1 MENKS
6 NTFQEFVK
14 PILVLVII
22 CFVVTLALAFTYGV
36 TKPIIDANTLKT
48 ANEARNELLPA
59 AKGDFTEYKGDLDVL
74 EAKKVYVSEVYEA
87 TNGEGIVATVLSNSY
102 GGMLTAMIGIDK
114 DGAIT
119 NVKVTAHSDTAG
131 VGTKA
136 QTADYL
142 SQYKSLKELKSETVK
157 NDSSVTYVSGASVT
171 SGAVHKAVY
180 CALEQFKSMGGA
192 K

>member
-1 MENKS
+1 MENKT

-14 PILVLVII
+14 PILVLVCI

-36 TKPIIDANTLKT
+36 TKPVIDENTLKA

-59 AKGDFTEYKGDLDVL
+59 AKGEFKQYNGDMYVL
-74 EAKKVYVSEVYEA
+74 EAKKVYVTEVFDA
-87 TNGEGIVATVLSNSY
+87 TNGSGMVVTAMSNSY

-119 NVKVTAHSDTAG
+119 NVKVTNHADTAG

-136 QTADYL
+136 QTPEHL
-142 SQYKSLKELKSETVK
+142 GQYKSLKALGSENIKSDNTVK
-157 NDSSVTYVSGASVT
+157 YVTGASVS
-171 SGAVHKAVY
+171 SGAIHKAVY
-180 CALEQFKSMGGA
+180 AALEQ
-192 K
+192 